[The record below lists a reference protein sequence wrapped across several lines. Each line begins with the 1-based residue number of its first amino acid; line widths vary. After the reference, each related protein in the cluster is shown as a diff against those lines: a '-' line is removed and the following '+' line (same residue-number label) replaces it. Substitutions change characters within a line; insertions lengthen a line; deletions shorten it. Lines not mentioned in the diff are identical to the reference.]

1 MDRHEL
7 SVCNPNPQR
16 LAGPQLLHH
25 LVTSPNEATA
35 IEFLS
40 GDEQTSISYK
50 ELHDASDRLCHSMEA
65 LIAESRDIETDTV
78 IPVLIPQSLH
88 LYISLLAI
96 LKAGGAFCPLNAD
109 APPER
114 VKFILKD
121 VSAKVVLV
129 TRELAH
135 RIPAECNVKV
145 IQVDTQSFE
154 SEHERE
160 PSCKV
165 DPERLAYVMYTSGST
180 GTPKGVGLT
189 HSAATQALLAHDRHI
204 PEFRRF
210 LQFAAPTF
218 DVSVFEIFF
227 PLFRGSTL
235 ISITRE
241 EMLDDLPGVM
251 RRMDVDACELTP
263 TVAGSLLKKREAV
276 PKLKLLLTIGEMLK
290 MPVIQEFGGSS
301 THQSLLWA
309 MYGPTEAT
317 IHCTLQT
324 SLPSESSPG
333 SIGVPLD
340 TVSCFIIKPAESA
353 DDAQDFTL
361 LPQGEAGELAV
372 GGFQLARGYINR
384 PEQTSSVF
392 IDSPYGRVYR
402 TGDRAVMKPDGTLE
416 CLGRLSDG
424 QVKLR
429 GQRIELGEIEHAALR
444 TAGCHGASAA
454 VIDSQLVLFCSVDQ
468 GVGEDDILFSCKSW
482 LPRYMVPSELV
493 IMTEFPRLPSG
504 KVDAKKLKH
513 NFSEKNSTKNMAVD
527 TLNEPTE
534 QEKTALNIISETLHR
549 SVNIGSALTSVG
561 LDSLSAIRLVS
572 AFRQKGYEI
581 SATSLLKCRTVADL
595 CISLQK
601 APEKSSQRNEI
612 HAPLLDSRSIS
623 EQHPLLAGLSQLVE
637 NCMECTPLQQ
647 AMLAQTEHNPELYCN
662 EMLFEASFDVTPQ
675 ALFKAFEA
683 VVQSNQILRTGFLH
697 REGQYVSV
705 LFSEPLDGQITVQ
718 TKCCEGS
725 NVRSPVDILRPFLV
739 QIIDNGEEMSPNILI
754 HAHHAIYDGWS
765 MDMIIADVS
774 CIVKGGVPASRPQF
788 KQVLDFQS
796 QVTIEAE
803 DNSRAFWT
811 SNLLGWNKI
820 SFPKLVGQAPADEI
834 LSEEAFLR
842 ISPDIVQSMS
852 LSYGISSQVI
862 FQAALAMTWQ
872 GVVGNSDIL
881 LGSVVSGRTIP
892 VPGIERIIGPCIA
905 AMPLRIDT
913 SNMNANIDALKAIQ
927 AQNRAIMEHCSVPLA
942 EICKLARLAPSES
955 IYDVLFVY
963 QQSLYEWELQNSVMK
978 QIRHIDRLDTKLLVE
993 VEPRKD
999 GYALQMTYHSSVL
1012 SGDFVQLLVEQMKE
1026 HCEKILAQPTGP
1038 LMLSKH
1044 LEGLEMSIFREK
1056 TRVDKEPG
1064 DVAALFNAS
1073 LTRNPLA
1080 EAIKFVARTAEGELK
1095 ESTLSYSQL
1104 STASNQIA
1112 HYIRG
1117 SGAEVGD
1124 VIAIMMNKSTT
1135 LYTSI
1140 LGIINAGCAY
1150 LPILPTTPM
1159 ERVREILRQ
1168 SNAKYCL
1175 VEDEVACCA
1184 HEFPN
1189 STTVLNMST
1198 ASFYTMP
1205 SNPPSVQPDPERLAY
1220 VIFTSGTTGVP
1231 KGVAVSQRNLA
1242 SNITYLDTIYPKSAQ
1257 PRLLQACSHAFD
1269 VSVFEIFYAWYAG
1282 MCLCA
1287 APNNVMFGD
1296 LEYWIRELQI
1306 THLSLTPTVA
1316 SLIDPKNVPRVEFLV
1331 AAGEPMTTSVLEKWG
1346 GLLFQGYGP
1355 SETTNICSV
1364 KRMSR
1369 GDNIEHLGRVFPNT
1383 SVVVMV
1389 PDGLDAVPRGW
1400 VGEFC
1405 FGGSQVA
1412 NGYLNDTTLTA
1423 QKFIDHPSFGRL
1435 YRSGDLGR
1443 MLPDGSLVIMG
1454 RLDDQLKLRGQRIEA
1469 QEINSILTSTELV
1482 TTAVTI
1488 LVQSKS
1494 GRSNQLATFYKP
1506 SSAVSSSNPLDV
1518 TKSSNQMLFATLKTK
1533 LPAYM
1538 VPSYLVPVPYVPMAS
1553 SGKVDRRHLLH
1564 WFEGLSSAYLED
1576 ASPALNQPNVAES
1589 WSDIESRIATAISES
1604 MHVSLNEI
1612 GRWTPFL
1619 TLGVDSISAIGL
1631 AKSLRTHLDS
1641 QVAISAI
1648 LQNPSVAQ
1656 LGHFLARDDGK
1667 GLAELSSK
1675 MKTSFE
1681 TFERE
1686 VGGSLSDRI
1695 QDLEAILPCM
1705 PLQEAML
1712 IQGQESYYN
1721 RILLRL
1727 HVSPKE
1733 MKTYWRQ
1740 MSKRHTILR
1749 TCFVTTTN
1757 SRYPIA
1763 QVVLRN
1769 WDLPWSEFEVTVPSL
1784 EGASREHLNS
1794 LPDPLDSLVP
1804 PCSLGLIRYKGSNF
1818 LSFICHHA
1826 LYDGIAMENLWR
1838 EVEALAQGC
1847 QLPDAVSYLPFL
1859 QQALSLPVGVESFW
1873 QEQFRGFQS
1882 STALARSARSGT
1894 NQSTNSVSIDM
1905 SFKDIQQRVRSSGV
1919 SLLSLCQASWAAV
1932 LACVFDDPDVA
1943 FGNVVSGRTI
1953 GVDGVHKLVAPCF
1966 NTVPVRLDTSRSAQN
1981 IDLVKAFQELNS
1993 KLLPYQFS
2001 PLKLVQ
2007 KVVGGRRR
2015 HLFDTLFLLQQ
2026 PLKEM
2031 DKNVWTLQEDVGNMD
2046 VPIVCEVIPCPNLN
2060 SIVVNLHYDM
2070 DMITPD
2076 LASVVTDMFKFMIR
2090 SVVSLPFGPV
2100 PSRSTI
2106 PSHFSQGLLDLVLKR
2121 ERSDEDSI
2129 ETISSQWSSL
2139 EMKIRKVVSKIS
2151 GVSEAAIRRE
2161 TTIFQV
2167 GLDSINAV
2175 QVASAL
2181 RSQNLPVS
2189 SSDVIE
2195 CSSCSKLASRI
2206 NQKSEELKQ
2215 ENVWIDFS
2223 AFQNQVKPYV
2233 LEKLRP
2239 TTEIE
2244 AILPCTAVQNAML
2257 MAFMH
2262 SDEANYLNS
2271 LSFKIKETV
2280 DINSLFVA
2288 WKLLHGQHPMLRTGF
2303 VPVSHTDSTFAMV
2316 RQKSTSLTHPITL
2329 FDGRPFVLED
2339 WKAECRSFML
2349 ANLHE
2354 PPWRVALVNTG
2365 SQMLMHIVIHHALYD
2380 AQSLDGLFQGLSGF
2394 LLGESCTFSNI
2405 EPALA
2410 DVLSRAKSELSEG
2423 KKFWEEQAVRVVV
2436 NKFPIMTSLREPVG
2450 RLTVNEHISSMSVG
2464 ELQEATQ
2471 AVGVSLQAALQA
2483 SWSRILASYLG
2494 ERSVTFGVVLAG
2506 RTSDETAD
2514 SPFPC
2519 LVTLPIVA
2527 EAVDSNMGLLQNMM
2541 AYNSNLYKYQF
2552 NPLAEVKKWLGH
2564 PVSPIFD
2571 TVLVYQ
2577 KTSGPHLNTDQWKL
2591 MEDLPSVE
2599 YSVSLE
2605 VEPLEDEQLHLR
2617 LTTRSDIVPH
2627 GQAELML
2634 KQFDAIL
2641 IHLLKHPNATQN
2653 EIYKYRQS
2661 LFSITPPRIPVI
2673 DAPVEFVHQFVERNA
2688 ELQPNFPALEFVS
2701 DFNGTPSS
2709 KMTWTYKE
2717 LDDLGN
2723 RVAHLLSKV
2732 VRVGNIV
2739 AVHFPKCP
2747 EAYFSILGILKAGC
2761 SFVALDPNAPKAR
2774 KEFILED
2781 SKAACLLIT
2790 NNSDLLFSV
2799 KIPAITIDEEN
2810 LRSHPSDPIMHG
2822 EAFTPQN
2829 TCYCL
2834 YTSGTTGTPKGCEI
2848 THENTVQA
2856 MMAFQHLFQGH
2867 WQKDSRWLQFAAL
2880 HFDVSVLEQYWSWSV
2895 GITVVAAPKDFILD
2909 DLTGSIN
2916 KMEITHI
2923 DLTPSLARLI
2933 HPDQLPNLCKGV
2945 FITGGEQLN
2954 QEILD
2959 SWGPKAVIYNA
2970 YGPTEATI
2978 GVTMYQRVPI
2988 NGRPS
2993 NIGRQFPNVGSY
3005 VFQQGTDIPV
3015 LRGGVGE
3022 LCVSGKLVGKGYLHR
3037 PELTN
3042 ERFPKLSEFNER
3054 IYRTGDLVRIL
3065 HDGCFDFLGRA
3076 DDQVKLRGQRLEIG
3090 EINHVIR
3097 NNTLGVKDA
3106 ATLVMRH
3113 GSKDVLVAFLVGEGK
3128 KASDLCMVSD
3138 EDALGAKARA
3148 SCLDSLPGYMVP
3160 TYFIRLSRIPLS
3172 PNNKVEAKE
3181 LKMLFHSLLPDE
3193 LVKLTGRDTTS
3204 SSSEIDAAVMKRLI
3218 ETLAGFT
3225 YLPTSAIHETTSIFD
3240 IGVDSISAL
3249 QLSTV
3254 LKRGG
3259 FPKSTPAMILRSPI
3273 VSDLARSLSRKLTST
3288 KERDETKE
3296 IKQVLRAYQQRY
3308 RALVCRELRVK
3319 SADIEYIAP
3328 CSPLQEGMISAAV
3341 AEEGSHMYFNSFDFH
3356 VKDDVP
3362 MDMVRH
3368 AWETTIRDHS
3378 ILRSVFV
3385 KTIDGY
3391 LQVALHGIDNLWR
3404 DLVASD
3410 DGDVDGILE
3419 QARLSWTKDNTLH
3432 ILSPLQLIQVKGPG
3446 KRALRLYIFHGLYD
3460 GNSFNLMNEYAS
3472 FVDVLAYG
3480 PLRNFD
3486 FCKPFW
3492 AKHLEHWQRCEIPKV
3507 SPLAS
3512 NNAEIV
3518 SLSRR
3523 LTIKRLDELRRQQN
3537 VTLQTIVLSIWT
3549 IVLQTHVSKPFTTGI
3564 IVAGRSLDVPNVENT
3579 MGPLFNTV
3587 PFFNLTLNGLSW
3599 EALVQKCHK
3608 FNTDI
3613 LSFQHVPLRDIQK
3626 WCSDGQSLFNNLFA
3640 FQLEKPEPNPDAIPW
3655 TIIDNKATSL
3665 DYPLAFEATR
3675 TKDGHLSLYLVAHP
3689 DIAEEDTLEQM
3700 LDHFEQVVL
3709 TVEPGTVIA
3718 PPPRSNFSFP
3728 KNIKP
3733 EPFSP
3738 KTFIPERLHWTPV
3751 GLALRDEFCT
3761 FANIPAEDASPGTSI
3776 LDLGI
3781 DSIDAIKISA
3791 RLAKRHI
3798 KLSASQIMRHQ
3809 TISAIAATA
3818 SNLNHDA
3825 LLKSSIDAGKAEIQS
3840 RLHSHIQ
3847 GQGVDPNNLELVL
3860 PSTALQESMIS
3871 AMIQSDFQL
3880 YFNHDI
3886 LELDKTVSLGK
3897 LRDAWLEVIKSS
3909 PILRTAF
3916 FEIDDNNL
3924 DMVYC
3929 QVVYK
3934 QASASVAMHKLAGA
3948 SSLQHLM
3955 KTATET
3961 AIRGEARNNL
3971 FQVSLVSTDSQ
3982 NYMVLSVA
3990 HALYDGWSLALLYND
4005 LANAYRSELEPRR
4018 YSEVLMSQPILY
4030 EYSDVNGFWG
4040 TYLADASPTVF
4051 RSGRPSAPLNPSNII
4066 RNENLSSKSL
4076 TEINIFCKKTSISL
4090 QSLCMACWTAVA
4102 AHFTRSLDTV
4112 FGIVLSGRDFEGA
4125 DELVFPCMNTVA
4137 VRSVIHA
4144 NVSSFL
4150 RYMEANLADIRDH
4163 QGFPLRKAQAAAKLG
4178 GKELFNS
4185 LFILQKTPNIDASDS
4200 MWRSIGGASAVE
4212 YPVCVEAEP
4221 IQDRLCWRIACKSDI
4236 FSQLDSEDVLVKL
4249 DQILNFF
4256 LDFPE
4261 SEILSFTDGLVSIC
4275 ALPQI
4280 AIEEQPANSHTTATA
4295 DDDMDDAYSWN
4306 HTALLI
4312 RQILSDVSSLPIESI
4327 LPTSTLYHLG
4337 LDSISAIKV
4346 SMMLRKVQ
4354 IDLKP
4359 RELIG
4364 ADSIKEIV
4372 RLAELDRKPQK
4383 EESFNAA
4390 QLKLPASV
4398 SQESLLNLHNILQQD
4413 VEAVLPATP
4422 LQIYM
4427 LSAWQNSNASVFYPE
4442 FCYEIIGDYT
4452 YEQLVE
4458 AWDKVWRRIPILR
4471 VRFMSTGDIEMPWI
4485 QVILKPSSNSPGH
4498 ISEPMWRFSVLKV
4511 EDGGSWL
4518 LRLSIHHSLYDG
4530 FSLPKLVQLYYEAI
4544 QNTAESAITPNV
4556 DLISWQNYTIRPTLK
4571 ANIDSRNKFWSEYLV
4586 GCSTSP
4592 GSPIPYASER
4602 VSYIRRQAFP
4612 KTKELQQVASSHGIS
4627 LQSLF
4632 LAAYAKTLCV
4642 NVGAQDN
4649 TQSVIF
4655 GIYLANRDTETDNLD
4670 ETYPTMNIVP
4680 LRVQIA
4686 PGDNLITAAAAILKD
4701 LQLIQSNGSA
4711 TVGLW
4716 EIYKWTG
4723 IQIQN
4728 FVNFLSLLD
4737 DDANS
4742 GKPGLVRRRTEDKLS
4757 TKGLDLLKQP
4767 WLQNNAVRKAYP
4779 STNVTLKA
4787 SLDIEASVHENSL
4800 DIGVF
4805 GSTDSLSHD
4814 DSSRIVDNI
4823 IQHLASVKLA

>member
-1 MDRHEL
+1 
-7 SVCNPNPQR
+7 
-16 LAGPQLLHH
+16 
-25 LVTSPNEATA
+25 
-35 IEFLS
+35 
-40 GDEQTSISYK
+40 
-50 ELHDASDRLCHSMEA
+50 
-65 LIAESRDIETDTV
+65 
-78 IPVLIPQSLH
+78 
-88 LYISLLAI
+88 
-96 LKAGGAFCPLNAD
+96 
-109 APPER
+109 
-114 VKFILKD
+114 
-121 VSAKVVLV
+121 
-129 TRELAH
+129 
-135 RIPAECNVKV
+135 
-145 IQVDTQSFE
+145 
-154 SEHERE
+154 
-160 PSCKV
+160 
-165 DPERLAYVMYTSGST
+165 
-180 GTPKGVGLT
+180 
-189 HSAATQALLAHDRHI
+189 
-204 PEFRRF
+204 
-210 LQFAAPTF
+210 
-218 DVSVFEIFF
+218 
-227 PLFRGSTL
+227 
-235 ISITRE
+235 
-241 EMLDDLPGVM
+241 
-251 RRMDVDACELTP
+251 
-263 TVAGSLLKKREAV
+263 
-276 PKLKLLLTIGEMLK
+276 
-290 MPVIQEFGGSS
+290 
-301 THQSLLWA
+301 
-309 MYGPTEAT
+309 
-317 IHCTLQT
+317 
-324 SLPSESSPG
+324 
-333 SIGVPLD
+333 
-340 TVSCFIIKPAESA
+340 
-353 DDAQDFTL
+353 
-361 LPQGEAGELAV
+361 
-372 GGFQLARGYINR
+372 
-384 PEQTSSVF
+384 
-392 IDSPYGRVYR
+392 
-402 TGDRAVMKPDGTLE
+402 
-416 CLGRLSDG
+416 
-424 QVKLR
+424 
-429 GQRIELGEIEHAALR
+429 
-444 TAGCHGASAA
+444 
-454 VIDSQLVLFCSVDQ
+454 
-468 GVGEDDILFSCKSW
+468 
-482 LPRYMVPSELV
+482 
-493 IMTEFPRLPSG
+493 
-504 KVDAKKLKH
+504 
-513 NFSEKNSTKNMAVD
+513 
-527 TLNEPTE
+527 
-534 QEKTALNIISETLHR
+534 
-549 SVNIGSALTSVG
+549 
-561 LDSLSAIRLVS
+561 
-572 AFRQKGYEI
+572 
-581 SATSLLKCRTVADL
+581 
-595 CISLQK
+595 
-601 APEKSSQRNEI
+601 
-612 HAPLLDSRSIS
+612 
-623 EQHPLLAGLSQLVE
+623 
-637 NCMECTPLQQ
+637 
-647 AMLAQTEHNPELYCN
+647 
-662 EMLFEASFDVTPQ
+662 
-675 ALFKAFEA
+675 
-683 VVQSNQILRTGFLH
+683 
-697 REGQYVSV
+697 
-705 LFSEPLDGQITVQ
+705 
-718 TKCCEGS
+718 
-725 NVRSPVDILRPFLV
+725 
-739 QIIDNGEEMSPNILI
+739 
-754 HAHHAIYDGWS
+754 
-765 MDMIIADVS
+765 
-774 CIVKGGVPASRPQF
+774 
-788 KQVLDFQS
+788 
-796 QVTIEAE
+796 
-803 DNSRAFWT
+803 
-811 SNLLGWNKI
+811 
-820 SFPKLVGQAPADEI
+820 
-834 LSEEAFLR
+834 
-842 ISPDIVQSMS
+842 
-852 LSYGISSQVI
+852 
-862 FQAALAMTWQ
+862 
-872 GVVGNSDIL
+872 
-881 LGSVVSGRTIP
+881 
-892 VPGIERIIGPCIA
+892 
-905 AMPLRIDT
+905 
-913 SNMNANIDALKAIQ
+913 
-927 AQNRAIMEHCSVPLA
+927 
-942 EICKLARLAPSES
+942 
-955 IYDVLFVY
+955 
-963 QQSLYEWELQNSVMK
+963 
-978 QIRHIDRLDTKLLVE
+978 
-993 VEPRKD
+993 
-999 GYALQMTYHSSVL
+999 
-1012 SGDFVQLLVEQMKE
+1012 
-1026 HCEKILAQPTGP
+1026 
-1038 LMLSKH
+1038 
-1044 LEGLEMSIFREK
+1044 
-1056 TRVDKEPG
+1056 
-1064 DVAALFNAS
+1064 
-1073 LTRNPLA
+1073 
-1080 EAIKFVARTAEGELK
+1080 
-1095 ESTLSYSQL
+1095 
-1104 STASNQIA
+1104 
-1112 HYIRG
+1112 
-1117 SGAEVGD
+1117 
-1124 VIAIMMNKSTT
+1124 
-1135 LYTSI
+1135 
-1140 LGIINAGCAY
+1140 
-1150 LPILPTTPM
+1150 
-1159 ERVREILRQ
+1159 
-1168 SNAKYCL
+1168 
-1175 VEDEVACCA
+1175 
-1184 HEFPN
+1184 
-1189 STTVLNMST
+1189 
-1198 ASFYTMP
+1198 
-1205 SNPPSVQPDPERLAY
+1205 
-1220 VIFTSGTTGVP
+1220 
-1231 KGVAVSQRNLA
+1231 
-1242 SNITYLDTIYPKSAQ
+1242 
-1257 PRLLQACSHAFD
+1257 
-1269 VSVFEIFYAWYAG
+1269 
-1282 MCLCA
+1282 
-1287 APNNVMFGD
+1287 
-1296 LEYWIRELQI
+1296 
-1306 THLSLTPTVA
+1306 
-1316 SLIDPKNVPRVEFLV
+1316 
-1331 AAGEPMTTSVLEKWG
+1331 
-1346 GLLFQGYGP
+1346 
-1355 SETTNICSV
+1355 
-1364 KRMSR
+1364 
-1369 GDNIEHLGRVFPNT
+1369 
-1383 SVVVMV
+1383 MV

-1412 NGYLNDTTLTA
+1412 NGYLNDTKLTA
-1423 QKFIDHPSFGRL
+1423 QKFIDHQSFGRL

-1482 TTAVTI
+1482 TAAVTI
-1488 LVQSKS
+1488 LVQSRS

-1518 TKSSNQMLFATLKTK
+1518 TKGSNQMLFATLKTK

-1538 VPSYLVPVPYVPMAS
+1538 VPSYLVPVPYVPMTT
-1553 SGKVDRRHLLH
+1553 SGKVDRRHLLY
-1564 WFEGLSSAYLED
+1564 WFDSLSSAYLED
-1576 ASPALNQPNVAES
+1576 ASPALNQPDVNDS
-1589 WSDIESRIATAISES
+1589 WSHIESRIATAISES

-1619 TLGVDSISAIGL
+1619 TLGVDSISAIEL

-1656 LGHFLARDDGK
+1656 LSHFLARDDSK
-1667 GLAELSSK
+1667 DLAEISSQ

-1686 VGGSLSDRI
+1686 VGASIADRI
-1695 QDLEAILPCM
+1695 QNLEAILPCM

-1712 IQGQESYYN
+1712 IQGQGSYYN

-1733 MKTYWRQ
+1733 MKTYWMQ
-1740 MSKRHTILR
+1740 MSKRHSILR
-1749 TCFVTTTN
+1749 TCFITTAN

-1769 WDLPWSEFEVTVPSL
+1769 WDLPWREFEVTVPSL

-1794 LPDPLDSLVP
+1794 LPNPLDSMIP

-1859 QQALSLPVGVESFW
+1859 QHALSLPLGVESFW

-1882 STALARSARSGT
+1882 STAFARSARSST
-1894 NQSTNSVSIDM
+1894 NQSTNTVSIDM
-1905 SFKDIQQRVRSSGV
+1905 SFKDIQRRVRSSGV

-1932 LACVFDDPDVA
+1932 LACIFDDPDVA

-1953 GVDGVHKLVAPCF
+1953 GVDGVHKLIAPCF
-1966 NTVPVRLDTSRSAQN
+1966 NTVPVRFDTSRSAQN

-2007 KVVGGRRR
+2007 KVVGSRRR

-2026 PLKEM
+2026 PLKDM
-2031 DKNVWTLQEDVGNMD
+2031 DKNVWTLEEDVGNMD

-2090 SVVSLPFGPV
+2090 SIVSLPFGPV

-2106 PSHFSQGLLDLVLKR
+2106 PSHFSQGLSGLVLKR
-2121 ERSDEDSI
+2121 ERSDDDSI
-2129 ETISSQWSSL
+2129 ETTSSQWSSL
-2139 EMKIRKVVSKIS
+2139 EMKIRKVVSNIS

-2206 NQKSEELKQ
+2206 NQNSGKLKQ
-2215 ENVWIDFS
+2215 ENAWIDFS
-2223 AFQNQVKPYV
+2223 AFQNQAKPYA

-2244 AILPCTAVQNAML
+2244 AILPCTAMQNAML
-2257 MAFMH
+2257 MAFTH
-2262 SDEANYLNS
+2262 SNEANYLNL
-2271 LSFKIKETV
+2271 LSFKIQGNV
-2280 DINSLFVA
+2280 DLNSLFVA

-2303 VPVSHTDSTFAMV
+2303 VPISHTDSTFAMV

-2349 ANLHE
+2349 ANLQE
-2354 PPWRVALVNTG
+2354 SPWRVALVNTG
-2365 SQMLMHIVIHHALYD
+2365 SQMLMHIVMHHALYD
-2380 AQSLDGLFQGLSGF
+2380 AQSLDGLFQGLSCF
-2394 LLGESCTFSNI
+2394 LLGKACTFPNI

-2410 DVLSRAKSELSEG
+2410 DVLSRAKFELSEG
-2423 KKFWEEQAVRVVV
+2423 KKFWEEQAARVVV

-2450 RLTVNEHISSMSVG
+2450 RLTVHEHVSSMAVG

-2471 AVGVSLQAALQA
+2471 AVGISLQAALQA
-2483 SWSRILASYLG
+2483 SWSRILASYIG
-2494 ERSVTFGVVLAG
+2494 ERSVIFGVVLAG

-2519 LVTLPIVA
+2519 LVTLPIVTEA
-2527 EAVDSNMGLLQNMM
+2527 EDSNMGLLQNMM
-2541 AYNSNLYKYQF
+2541 EYNSNLYKNQF
-2552 NPLAEVKKWLGH
+2552 NSLAEVKKWLGH
-2564 PVSPIFD
+2564 PASPIFD
-2571 TVLVYQ
+2571 TILVYQ

-2591 MEDLPSVE
+2591 MEDHPSVE

-2605 VEPLEDEQLHLR
+2605 VEPLGDQQLHLR

-2627 GQAELML
+2627 EQAELML
-2634 KQFDAIL
+2634 KQFDAVL

-2653 EIYKYRQS
+2653 EIYKDRQS

-2701 DFNGTPSS
+2701 DFDDTPSS

-2723 RVAHLLSKV
+2723 RVAHLLSNV

-2781 SKAACLLIT
+2781 SKAVCLLTT
-2790 NNSDLLFSV
+2790 NNSDLPFSLKV
-2799 KIPAITIDEEN
+2799 PAIAIDEEN
-2810 LRSHPSDPIMHG
+2810 LRSHPSDTIMHD
-2822 EAFTPQN
+2822 EAFTPKN

-2856 MMAFQHLFQGH
+2856 IMAFQHLFQGH

-2909 DLTGSIN
+2909 DLTGSIS

-2933 HPDQLPNLCKGV
+2933 HPDQLPSLCKGV

-2954 QEILD
+2954 QEVLD
-2959 SWGPKAVIYNA
+2959 CWGPKAVVYNA

-3005 VFQQGTDIPV
+3005 VLQPGTDIPV

-3037 PELTN
+3037 PQLTD

-3076 DDQVKLRGQRLEIG
+3076 DDQVKLRGQRLEVG

-3113 GSKDVLVAFLVGEGK
+3113 GSKDVLVAFLVGEGE
-3128 KASDLCMVSD
+3128 KASDLCIVSD

-3148 SCLDSLPGYMVP
+3148 SCLDSLPGYMIP
-3160 TYFIRLSRIPLS
+3160 TYFIRLSHIPLS

-3181 LKMLFHSLLPDE
+3181 LKMLFQNLLPDE

-3204 SSSEIDAAVMKRLI
+3204 SSSKIDAAVTKRLI
-3218 ETLAGFT
+3218 EALACFSD
-3225 YLPTSAIHETTSIFD
+3225 LPTSAICETTSIFD

-3259 FPKSTPAMILRSPI
+3259 FPMSTPAIILRSPI
-3273 VSDLARSLSRKLTST
+3273 VSDLAQSLSRRLTST

-3308 RALVCRELRVK
+3308 RTLVCRELRVK

-3341 AEEGSHMYFNSFDFH
+3341 AEGGSDMYFNSFDFH
-3356 VKDDVP
+3356 VKGDVP
-3362 MDMVRH
+3362 MDIVRR

-3385 KTIDGY
+3385 KSVDGY

-3410 DGDVDGILE
+3410 DGDVGDILE
-3419 QARLSWTKDNTLH
+3419 QARLSWTRENALH
-3432 ILSPLQLIQVKGPG
+3432 IISPLQFIQVKGPG

-3460 GNSFNLMNEYAS
+3460 GNSLNLMNEYAS
-3472 FVDVLAYG
+3472 CVHLKGNLPTRPSFFDVLTHG

-3492 AKHLEHWQRCEIPKV
+3492 AKHLEHWQRCELPKI
-3507 SPLAS
+3507 SPLTAK
-3512 NNAEIV
+3512 NAEII
-3518 SLSRR
+3518 SLTRR
-3523 LTIKRLDELRRQQN
+3523 LTIKRLDDLRRQQN

-3549 IVLQTHVSKPFTTGI
+3549 IVLQTHVSKPLTTGI

-3587 PFFNLTLNGLSW
+3587 PFFNSTLNGLSW

-3626 WCSDGQSLFNNLFA
+3626 WCSGGQSLFNNLFA
-3640 FQLEKPEPNPDAIPW
+3640 FQLEKSEPKADAVPW
-3655 TIIDNKATSL
+3655 TLIDNEATRL

-3675 TKDGHLSLYLVAHP
+3675 TNDGHLSLYLVAHP

-3709 TVEPGTVIA
+3709 TVEPSTVIA
-3718 PPPRSNFSFP
+3718 PPSHSNLSFP
-3728 KNIKP
+3728 NDAKP
-3733 EPFSP
+3733 ETFSP
-3738 KTFIPERLHWTPV
+3738 NDFVPEKLHWTPV
-3751 GLALRDEFCT
+3751 GLALRDEFCA
-3761 FANIPAEDASPGTSI
+3761 FVNIPAEDASPVTSI

-3791 RLAKRHI
+3791 RLAKKHI

-3825 LLKSSIDAGKAEIQS
+3825 LLESSIHAGKAEVQS
-3840 RLHSHIQ
+3840 RLHSYIQ
-3847 GQGVDPNNLELVL
+3847 GQGVHPNNLEIVL
-3860 PSTALQESMIS
+3860 PSTALQESMVS

-3886 LELDKTVSLGK
+3886 MELDKAVSLSK
-3897 LRDAWLEVIKSS
+3897 LRDAWLELIESS

-3916 FEIDDNNL
+3916 FEIHDSSL
-3924 DMVYC
+3924 DMAYC

-3934 QASASVAMHKLAGA
+3934 QATAPVAMHRLPDA
-3948 SSLQHLM
+3948 SSLQGLI
-3955 KTATET
+3955 KTATES

-3971 FQVSLVSTDSQ
+3971 LQVSLVSTDSQ

-3990 HALYDGWSLALLYND
+3990 HALYDGWSLTLLYDD
-4005 LANAYRSELEPRR
+4005 LAKAYRSELEPRK

-4030 EYSDVNGFWG
+4030 EHSDVNGFWE
-4040 TYLADASPTVF
+4040 TYLANASPTVF
-4051 RSGRPSAPLNPSNII
+4051 RSGHHSAPLNPSNII
-4066 RNENLSSKSL
+4066 KNEHLSSKSL
-4076 TEINIFCKKTSISL
+4076 TEIDHFCKKTSISL
-4090 QSLCMACWTAVA
+4090 QSLCMACWTTVA

-4125 DELVFPCMNTVA
+4125 DELVFPCMNTVI
-4137 VRSVIHA
+4137 VRSVVHA
-4144 NVSSFL
+4144 NVSGFL

-4163 QGFPLRKAQAAAKLG
+4163 QGFPLRKAQTAAKLG

-4185 LFILQKTPNIDASDS
+4185 LFILQKTPNLDASDS
-4200 MWRSIGGASAVE
+4200 MWRSIGGTSEVE

-4221 IQDRLCWRIACKSDI
+4221 IQGRLRWRIACKSDI
-4236 FSQLDSEDVLVKL
+4236 FSQLDSEDVMVKL
-4249 DQILNFF
+4249 DQALNFF
-4256 LDFPE
+4256 LDFPD
-4261 SEILSFTDGLVSIC
+4261 SEILSFRDGLVTIC

-4280 AIEEQPANSHTTATA
+4280 ALEEQPANSHTTAVA
-4295 DDDMDDAYSWN
+4295 DNNGDDAYSWN

-4312 RQILSDVSSLPIESI
+4312 RQILSDVSCLPIESI
-4327 LPTSTLYHLG
+4327 SPTSTLYHLG

-4359 RELIG
+4359 RELIR
-4364 ADSIKEIV
+4364 ADSIREIV
-4372 RLAELDRKPQK
+4372 RLAELDHKTQR
-4383 EESFNAA
+4383 EESFNAT
-4390 QLKLPASV
+4390 QWKLPASV
-4398 SQESLLNLHNILQQD
+4398 SQEGLLNLHNILEQD

-4427 LSAWQNSNASVFYPE
+4427 LSAWQNSNASIFYPE
-4442 FCYEIIGDYT
+4442 FCYEVIGDYT
-4452 YEQLVE
+4452 YDQLVQ
-4458 AWDKVWRRIPILR
+4458 AWDRVWRRIPILR
-4471 VRFMSTGDIEMPWI
+4471 VRFMSTGDIEVPWI
-4485 QVILKPSSNSPGH
+4485 QVIVKPSSNSPGH
-4498 ISEPMWRFSVLKV
+4498 MSEPLWRFSVLKV
-4511 EDGGSWL
+4511 EDRGSWL

-4530 FSLPKLVQLYYEAI
+4530 FSLPKIVQLYYEEI
-4544 QNTAESAITPNV
+4544 HDTAEDAIAPKI
-4556 DLISWQNYTIRPTLK
+4556 DLINWQNYTIRPTLE
-4571 ANIDSRNKFWSEYLV
+4571 ANIDSRNKFWSEYLA

-4592 GSPIPYASER
+4592 VSLIPYTSER
-4602 VSYIRRQAFP
+4602 VSYIRHQAFLN
-4612 KTKELQQVASSHGIS
+4612 TKELQQLASSHGIS

-4649 TQSVIF
+4649 TQLVIF
-4655 GIYLANRDTETDNLD
+4655 GIYLANRDTETDDLD

-4686 PGDNLITAAAAILKD
+4686 SGDNLIKVAAAILKD
-4701 LQLIQSNGSA
+4701 LQLIQSNNRA

-4728 FVNFLSLLD
+4728 FVNFLSLLG
-4737 DDANS
+4737 DDADPE
-4742 GKPGLVRRRTEDKLS
+4742 KPGLLRKRTEDKLS
-4757 TKGLDLLKQP
+4757 TNGLELLKQP

-4779 STNVTLKA
+4779 A
-4787 SLDIEASVHENSL
+4787 SLDIEASVHDNSL

-4805 GSTDSLSHD
+4805 GSTDSVSYD
-4814 DSSRIVDNI
+4814 DGPRIVDNI
-4823 IQHLASVKLA
+4823 IQHLASVRSS